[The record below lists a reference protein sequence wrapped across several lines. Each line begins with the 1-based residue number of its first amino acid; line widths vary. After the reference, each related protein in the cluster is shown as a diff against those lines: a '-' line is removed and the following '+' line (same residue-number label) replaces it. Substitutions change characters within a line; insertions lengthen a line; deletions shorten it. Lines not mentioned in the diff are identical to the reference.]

1 MTKPLV
7 AILLT
12 SLVSFFPGAY
22 MAQAGLTTS
31 LQFVINP
38 FTGGLSIN
46 VPTVGNFAALE
57 SPDTATAV
65 TLQLETVTVT
75 DTRRNLVNPLIRA
88 WTTDAIATDFISG
101 TDSLTASSIGY
112 SAGPATIL
120 SGSAGVTEITRTTLL
135 TTLPVKTGASSAGN
149 HVVSWRPTL
158 SIVVPYQAKQGT
170 YVGTLTHS
178 AS

>member
-12 SLVSFFPGAY
+12 SLVSFFPGTN
-22 MAQAGLTTS
+22 MAQAGTTQ
-31 LQFVINP
+31 LKFVINP
-38 FTGGLSIN
+38 NLGGLSIS
-46 VPTVGNFAALE
+46 VPAEGIFASLL
-57 SPDTATAV
+57 SPDTLTV
-65 TLQLETVTVT
+65 VSLQLEYVTVT

-120 SGSAGVTEITRTTLL
+120 SGSAGVTETTRETLL
-135 TTLPVKTGASSAGN
+135 NTVPVQTGASTTGN
-149 HVVSWRPTL
+149 HVVRWRPTL
-158 SIVVPYQAKQGT
+158 TIAVPGLKSQGE
-170 YVGTLTHS
+170 YRGSLTHS
-178 AS
+178 VS